1 MERARRFERPTL
13 TLARLCSTP
22 ELRPRCHR
30 RTGLER
36 ARRFERPTL
45 TLARLCSTPELR
57 PRCQSGMGGFS
68 VCRGRV
74 QEENLGGG
82 LDFVPPSDVTENEK
96 SFLLL
101 SVL

>member
-22 ELRPRCHR
+22 ELRPQ
-30 RTGLER
+30 TINLDLLER

-57 PRCQSGMGGFS
+57 P
-68 VCRGRV
+68 
-74 QEENLGGG
+74 L
-82 LDFVPPSDVTENEK
+82 P
-96 SFLLL
+96 
-101 SVL
+101 